1 MTIKAACHRKPQN
14 KREPVERR
22 KNKASQFQDSLQLRS
37 ACSWGSRG
45 SYLFDR
51 EKPAR
56 LKIHQSMGTR
66 MTWFREPRRNWKS
79 SVTPGRVFILQ
90 NRVNTT
96 FQSVTLMICDWRRLC
111 AQIQSGKFSGFLSF
125 VFCSFHILL
134 VPLTR
139 LAAEHK
145 DRCCRYR
152 IKSGFFSKQMDFI
165 YINK

>member
-1 MTIKAACHRKPQN
+1 MKVNDNEPEN

-37 ACSWGSRG
+37 ARSPVSRG

-56 LKIHQSMGTR
+56 LKIHQSMAAR
-66 MTWFREPRRNWKS
+66 MTWFQEPRRNWKS

-96 FQSVTLMICDWRRLC
+96 FSERHINDLWLTEALHTNSAR
-111 AQIQSGKFSGFLSF
+111 KSF
-125 VFCSFHILL
+125 VFCSFYILWVL
-134 VPLTR
+134 LTR
-139 LAAEHK
+139 LAAGHK
-145 DRCCRYR
+145 DRCCRFCT
-152 IKSGFFSKQMDFI
+152 KSGFFSK
-165 YINK
+165 